1 MQKML
6 KFCLSITLAI
16 ALGTLASTAAAQQ
29 GYEFEV
35 YDTHLTKPGTTEL
48 ELNTNFVASGPK
60 RPDIDLFPTRHMLRS
75 SLELGT
81 GLTRWLEG
89 SIYVL
94 AAQRP
99 GAGFSYVGNRMR
111 LTASAPDSWGLPV
124 EIGLTQEVGYARP
137 GFAEHR
143 WTYELSPMIGK
154 TWGSVSFAFNPV
166 FERSLTGVNTH
177 EVEFEPKGKI
187 GLLFGDEGSLSLEY
201 YSTLGPTARF
211 DPRSEQKH
219 QLFAAFEKELSANFE
234 VAGSVGRGL
243 TSSSD
248 RMVIATRLEYRIGR

>member
-1 MQKML
+1 M
-6 KFCLSITLAI
+6 KFFLSIALAF
-16 ALGTLASTAAAQQ
+16 AFAGLPSAAPVQR

-48 ELNTNFVASGPK
+48 ELNTNVVASGSK
-60 RPDIDLFPTRHMLRS
+60 RPDATLFPTRHMLRS

-81 GLTRWLEG
+81 GITNWLEG

-94 AAQRP
+94 AAHRP
-99 GAGFSYVGNRMR
+99 GSGSSFVGNRMR
-111 LTASAPDSWGLPV
+111 LTASAPDFWNLPV

-137 GFAEHR
+137 GFAENR

-154 TWGSVSFAFNPV
+154 TWGSVAFAFNPV
-166 FERSLTGVNTH
+166 LERSLAGANVH
-177 EVEFEPKGKI
+177 KLEFEPKGRME
-187 GLLFGDEGSLSLEY
+187 LLFGDEGSLSLEY
-201 YSTLGPTARF
+201 YSTLGPTAGF

-219 QLFAAFEKELSANFE
+219 QLFAAFGKELAPKLE
-234 VAGSVGRGL
+234 IAASVGRGL